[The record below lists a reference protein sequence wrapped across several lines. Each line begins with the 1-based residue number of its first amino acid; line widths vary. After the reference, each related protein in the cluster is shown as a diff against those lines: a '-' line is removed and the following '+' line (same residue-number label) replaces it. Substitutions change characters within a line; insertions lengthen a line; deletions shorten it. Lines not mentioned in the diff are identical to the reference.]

1 MLIDG
6 YILQPKFQA
15 KELISRPLDKKEEKL
30 IKAFEKRQKQQQM
43 SLTKRK
49 ADNDTK

>member
-15 KELISRPLDKKEEKL
+15 KELISRPLDQKEQKL
-30 IKAFEKRQKQQQM
+30 IKAFEKRQKQNKA
-43 SLTKRK
+43 SLNKGQK
-49 ADNDTK
+49 HDTK

>member
-30 IKAFEKRQKQQQM
+30 IKAFEKRQKAKNT